1 MSWFNPPAANINL
14 PSYVTPQGFGAT
26 YPSPTTS
33 APGGNIDPNAVA
45 GQYYGGIGGL
55 GGYNTYGQLL
65 PQAMGIGQGMVGD
78 PSAYGAMAG
87 ANIGAGYGLGGAAN
101 AYGAGSSLYG
111 LAPSIMQQAF
121 DPQSALYNQLYGQ
134 TQQQNLAALSN
145 AGLATSPYGQGVLGN
160 TMNNFNINWQN
171 AQLQRMLQGANTVNQ
186 MMPTAAQLQAG
197 AVPLA
202 AQSAALP
209 WMTGQQ
215 IGGANLGTLGTLGG
229 FGTSATQI
237 PNQQLQDY
245 FNLMGWGTGA
255 QQQAFGQNQL
265 ANFTDPSML
274 AASANA
280 FNQQNFRN
288 AMQQQQIAGAQQQA
302 MFGGLGTIAG
312 AGLGSF
318 LGPAGMLMGAQ
329 IGSGL
334 GGGGMPSG
342 GGMPGSGGNM
352 FSGLPGGGWNWNF
365 FQPQQASTPLGFK
378 YGGDPTPWQPTI
390 VGEAGPE
397 VFVPHTSGTIIP
409 NQQTQQQGMGGMGG
423 MGGLPGLGGQPG
435 DLPASPYPMPGVSSP
450 YSTGMGGIGAMGD
463 NFGFKR
469 DQGHGWNMSYGGP
482 S

>member
-302 MFGGLGTIAG
+302 MFGGLGTIVG

-318 LGPAGMLMGAQ
+318 LGPAGMLMG
-329 IGSGL
+329 
-334 GGGGMPSG
+334 
-342 GGMPGSGGNM
+342 
-352 FSGLPGGGWNWNF
+352 
-365 FQPQQASTPLGFK
+365 FQ
-378 YGGDPTPWQPTI
+378 YGGDPTPGQPAL

-409 NQQTQQQGMGGMGG
+409 NQQTQQHMGG

>member
-26 YPSPTTS
+26 YPSPTTF

-215 IGGANLGTLGTLGG
+215 IGGAN
-229 FGTSATQI
+229 
-237 PNQQLQDY
+237 
-245 FNLMGWGTGA
+245 
-255 QQQAFGQNQL
+255 
-265 ANFTDPSML
+265 
-274 AASANA
+274 
-280 FNQQNFRN
+280 
-288 AMQQQQIAGAQQQA
+288 
-302 MFGGLGTIAG
+302 
-312 AGLGSF
+312 
-318 LGPAGMLMGAQ
+318 
-329 IGSGL
+329 
-334 GGGGMPSG
+334 
-342 GGMPGSGGNM
+342 
-352 FSGLPGGGWNWNF
+352 
-365 FQPQQASTPLGFK
+365 
-378 YGGDPTPWQPTI
+378 
-390 VGEAGPE
+390 
-397 VFVPHTSGTIIP
+397 
-409 NQQTQQQGMGGMGG
+409 
-423 MGGLPGLGGQPG
+423 
-435 DLPASPYPMPGVSSP
+435 
-450 YSTGMGGIGAMGD
+450 
-463 NFGFKR
+463 
-469 DQGHGWNMSYGGP
+469 
-482 S
+482 

>member
-26 YPSPTTS
+26 YPSPTTF

-255 QQQAFGQNQL
+255 QQQAFSQNQL

-318 LGPAGMLMGAQ
+318 LGPAGMLMG
-329 IGSGL
+329 
-334 GGGGMPSG
+334 
-342 GGMPGSGGNM
+342 
-352 FSGLPGGGWNWNF
+352 
-365 FQPQQASTPLGFK
+365 FK
-378 YGGDPTPWQPTI
+378 YGGDPTPGQPAL

-409 NQQTQQQGMGGMGG
+409 NQQTQQHMGG